1 MSLYEDALA
10 AFRSGAT
17 SEAAS
22 MAEDLVRTSR
32 ASEDLS
38 GEIDGLCMLARV
50 ALRQGDLK
58 RVAMLA
64 GEGRGLALRK
74 KEPRLEQM
82 PLHLE
87 AVAARMQGDFGTA
100 RQLYKESIDLNRQL
114 GEERMVAAEHRN
126 VAYVEL
132 HDGNGAKA
140 RELFSSSASLARAC
154 GYDALEPYLLLDSAV
169 LAFDE
174 GEAARAGQLLEE
186 TRARFAAAGQI
197 PDPDDAAEAEWLR
210 KRLDEVA
217 PDSQ

>member
-114 GEERMVAAEHRN
+114 GEERMAPPERLVRMQQ
-126 VAYVEL
+126 
-132 HDGNGAKA
+132 DG
-140 RELFSSSASLARAC
+140 
-154 GYDALEPYLLLDSAV
+154 V
-169 LAFDE
+169 L
-174 GEAARAGQLLEE
+174 G
-186 TRARFAAAGQI
+186 
-197 PDPDDAAEAEWLR
+197 R
-210 KRLDEVA
+210 KTGRGFYEY
-217 PDSQ
+217 